1 MAKQREKEHK
11 KERQTLNHLNEEGLQ
26 TYLRLTDPNNQ
37 LGRQLAFG
45 NEQEISK
52 LRENQTKQS
61 LVRKYETAQDSN
73 DFFNSLTEEE
83 LVLYLQSGGQDGK
96 FNVLETGRDQHLS

>member
-1 MAKQREKEHK
+1 MAKEREKEHK

-52 LRENQTKQS
+52 LKENQTKQS
-61 LVRKYETAQDSN
+61 LVRKYETA
-73 DFFNSLTEEE
+73 
-83 LVLYLQSGGQDGK
+83 
-96 FNVLETGRDQHLS
+96 